1 MHEFLIASLP
11 PLYPASVTFADCR
24 LGKFDGRGN
33 YTFGVNDQAIFPEI
47 ELEKVKRTQGMDIT
61 IVTTAGEN
69 AQAHD
74 LLKMMGFPFSEK

>member
-1 MHEFLIASLP
+1 
-11 PLYPASVTFADCR
+11 
-24 LGKFDGRGN
+24 
-33 YTFGVNDQAIFPEI
+33 VNDQAIFPEI

-74 LLKMMGFPFSEK
+74 LLKLMGFPFAEK

>member
-1 MHEFLIASLP
+1 LSP
-11 PLYPASVTFADCR
+11 R
-24 LGKFDGRGN
+24 KFDGRGN

-69 AQAHD
+69 AAAHD
-74 LLKMMGFPFSEK
+74 LLKMMGFPFAEK